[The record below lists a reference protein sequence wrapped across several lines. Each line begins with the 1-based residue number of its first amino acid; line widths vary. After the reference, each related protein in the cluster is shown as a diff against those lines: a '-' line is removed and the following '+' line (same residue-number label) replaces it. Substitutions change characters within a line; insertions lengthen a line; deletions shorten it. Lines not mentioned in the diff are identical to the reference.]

1 MALPFLLRY
10 APFRERVADAV
21 PALAGRKPRG
31 AQGTVI
37 VVHVIF
43 LVMLVDVPTFRRLPR
58 GAQGPVKYTARP
70 NAHGIEVEKARDAPG
85 HKPSRRGHSSQFF
98 LRHARHRFR
107 AANGKCVISPSLAN
121 A

>member
-31 AQGTVI
+31 AQG
-37 VVHVIF
+37 
-43 LVMLVDVPTFRRLPR
+43 
-58 GAQGPVKYTARP
+58 PVKYTARP
-70 NAHGIEVEKARDAPG
+70 NAHGIEVEKARDAPD